1 VSTTPTGNA
10 DALRGHKEASVR
22 QTREALEMALARL
35 RNGNPKRVKRG
46 TAITAASVAEEAD
59 VDRSTLYRY
68 HEPILTEIRKLNDAT
83 PKKKLETKRG
93 ELAEATAKIREYRG
107 MVEELQAELVSWAR
121 QNYALSHRA
130 QELEDLLRQRD
141 QLIEGLQVRLKDAG
155 KVTILG
161 SAQNS
166 EKIVR

>member
-1 VSTTPTGNA
+1 MSTKPTGNVK
-10 DALRGHKEASVR
+10 ALRGHKEASVR
-22 QTREALEMALARL
+22 QTREALELALARL

-46 TAITAASVAEEAD
+46 TLITAASVAEEAD

-68 HEPILTEIRKLNDAT
+68 HEPVLVEIRRLNDAS

-93 ELAEATAKIREYRG
+93 ELAKATAKIREYRE

-155 KVTILG
+155 K
-161 SAQNS
+161 
-166 EKIVR
+166 IVPLR